1 MICGYTKYISKSE
14 QDKEKQVKENKIQL
28 CMVNNNQGQVNKE
41 KQVIENKIQLHM
53 LSNNLTLIDD
63 FAAELSIYLHAA

>member
-1 MICGYTKYISKSE
+1 
-14 QDKEKQVKENKIQL
+14 
-28 CMVNNNQGQVNKE
+28 MVNNNQGQVNKE